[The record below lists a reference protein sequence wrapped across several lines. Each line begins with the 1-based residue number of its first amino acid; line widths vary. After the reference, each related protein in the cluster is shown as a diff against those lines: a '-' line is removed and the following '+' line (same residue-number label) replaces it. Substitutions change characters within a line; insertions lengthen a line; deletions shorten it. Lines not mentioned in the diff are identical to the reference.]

1 MQKIESR
8 IGTVVVKYRW
18 LMAVSLFCFAL
29 FAASGMQF
37 LTFSNDSRMFFS
49 KENPQLQALE
59 ELEKTYTKV
68 ENIFFILIPKSGNV
82 FEKKSLA
89 ALEFLT
95 EESWKIPYS
104 SRVDSLSN
112 YQHTQA
118 FEDDLIVSDL
128 IADAEKMDAAQIA
141 VIKQIATTEPM
152 LLHSLV
158 DEKGTVTAV
167 NINIIKPDDLKQYD
181 IKKINKAAHD
191 LKQLMAQKYP
201 FLDIYLTG
209 GVMIDVA
216 FGEAPKRDMSALIP
230 IMFGFLLLLILLS
243 LRSVFATFA
252 TLTVIIL
259 STITGL
265 GLAGWFGIGLTP
277 ASANA
282 PIIILTLAIADSIH
296 ILVTV
301 FHQMRIGTDK
311 NDAIRES
318 IRTNLHPVLITSVS
332 TAIGFMT
339 MNFSDAPPFRDL
351 GNIVAMGVIAALI
364 YSVFFMPAIMAIL
377 PVRIN
382 AQKENVKPN
391 GAFAAL
397 AEFVIKYQTPIF
409 WTTLTLIIVSS
420 SGIVKIHLNDEFIKY
435 FDRSYEFRIASDI
448 SAEHLAGLEIIDWDL
463 KAGEEGGINSP
474 EYLLKVEEFANWFRR
489 QPEVRHVY
497 SITDIMKRLNQNM
510 HGDDPAF
517 YKIPEERNLAAQ
529 YLLLYEMNLPFGLD
543 LNNRIN
549 VDKSST
555 RLTVS
560 TPNIGTA
567 GVLSLERRGRAWL
580 DEHAPAMSTY
590 GSGLSIIFSY
600 ISERNIR
607 SMLKGSVI
615 ALILISLIMIA
626 ALRDLKLGLLSLLPN
641 LTPAFMAF
649 GVWGLVVGQ
658 VGLAVSVMIAMT
670 LGIVVDDTVHFLSKY
685 QRAKNEHGMKTEDA
699 VRYAFTTVGTA
710 IWVTTLAL
718 VGGFTVL
725 AFSGFQINSHMGSMT
740 ALTIVFALIL
750 DFFFL
755 PTLLLKLE
763 GSK

>member
-1 MQKIESR
+1 MQKIANW
-8 IGTVVVKYRW
+8 IGDIIVRYCWFMVIG
-18 LMAVSLFCFAL
+18 LFLLAML
-29 FAASGMQF
+29 AASGMQF
-37 LTFSNDSRMFFS
+37 LTFSTDSRMFFS

-59 ELEKTYTKV
+59 KLEKTYTKV
-68 ENIFFILIPKSGNV
+68 ENVLYILIPKSGNL
-82 FEKKSLA
+82 FEKKSLV

-95 EESWKIPYS
+95 EQSWKIPFS

-118 FEDDLIVSDL
+118 FEDDLVVADL
-128 IADAEKMDAAQIA
+128 IRDAETLNKKDIA
-141 VIKQIATTEPM
+141 RIRQIATTEPM
-152 LLHSLV
+152 LIQSLV
-158 DEKGTVTAV
+158 DKKGSVTAV
-167 NINIIKPDDLKQYD
+167 NINIIKPDDKSYN
-181 IKKINKAAHD
+181 IKEVSKAAID
-191 LKQLMAQKYP
+191 LKELMEAKFP
-201 FLDIYLTG
+201 FLEVYLTG

-216 FGEAPKRDMSALIP
+216 FGKAPKRDMSPLVP
-230 IMFGFLLLLILLS
+230 IMFGFLLFLILFS
-243 LRSVFATFA
+243 LRSIFATVA
-252 TLTVIIL
+252 TLIVIIF

-265 GLAGWFGIGLTP
+265 GLAGWFGFILTP

-282 PIIILTLAIADSIH
+282 PVIILTLAVADSIH
-296 ILVTV
+296 ILVTA
-301 FHQMRIGTDK
+301 FYQMRMGATRK
-311 NDAIRES
+311 AAIRES
-318 IRTNLHPVLITSVS
+318 IRTNLFPVLITSVS
-332 TAIGFMT
+332 TAIGFLT

-351 GNIVAMGVIAALI
+351 GNIVAMGVLSAFV
-364 YSVFFMPAIMAIL
+364 YSVFLMPALMAIL
-377 PVRIN
+377 PVRVKQ
-382 AQKENVKPN
+382 QKQDKTKHP
-391 GAFAAL
+391 FALL
-397 AEFVIKYQTPIF
+397 AEFVIKRRTHIF
-409 WTTLTLIIVSS
+409 WSMLVVILFTS
-420 SGIVKIHLNDEFIKY
+420 SGIFKIHLNDEFIKY
-435 FDRSYEFRIASDI
+435 FDRSYHFRIASDI
-448 SAEHLAGLEIIDWDL
+448 ASEHLAGLEIIDWDL
-463 KAGEEGGINSP
+463 NSGEEGGINDP
-474 EYLLKVEEFANWFRR
+474 QYLQTIEDFANWFRK

-510 HGDDPAF
+510 HDDNPAF
-517 YKIPEERNLAAQ
+517 YTIPEERNLAAQ

-555 RLTVS
+555 RMTVS

-580 DEHAPAMSTY
+580 AEHSPAMHTY
-590 GSGLSIIFSY
+590 GSGLSIIFSS

-615 ALILISLIMIA
+615 ALVLISLIMII

-641 LTPAFMAF
+641 LAPAVMAF
-649 GVWGLVVGQ
+649 GVWGLAVGQ

-685 QRAKNEHGMKTEDA
+685 QRARREHGMNAEDSI
-699 VRYAFTTVGTA
+699 RYAFTTVGTA

-725 AFSGFQINSHMGSMT
+725 AFSGFQINAHMGAMT
-740 ALTIVFALIL
+740 VITIVFALIL

-763 GSK
+763 SSK

>member
-8 IGTVVVKYRW
+8 IGLIVVKYRW
-18 LMAVSLFCFAL
+18 LMSIGLFCFAL
-29 FAASGMQF
+29 FAASGMRF

-68 ENIFFILIPKSGNV
+68 ENIFYILIPKSGNI
-82 FEKKSLA
+82 FEKKTLA

-118 FEDDLIVSDL
+118 FEDDLVVSDL
-128 IADAEKMDAAQIA
+128 ITDAETMDESKIAA
-141 VIKQIATTEPM
+141 IKQIATTEPM

-158 DEKGTVTAV
+158 DEKGSVTAV
-167 NINIIKPDDLKQYD
+167 NINIIKPDDLNNYD
-181 IKKINKAAHD
+181 IKEINKAALD
-191 LKQLMAQKYP
+191 LKQLIESKYP
-201 FLDIYLTG
+201 FLNIYLTG
-209 GVMIDVA
+209 GVMIDIA
-216 FGEAPKRDMSALIP
+216 FGEAPKRDMSTLIP
-230 IMFGFLLLLILLS
+230 IMFAFLLLLILLS
-243 LRSVFATFA
+243 LRSIFATFA

-265 GLAGWFGIGLTP
+265 GLAGWFGIALTP

-311 NDAIRES
+311 KDAIRES
-318 IRTNLHPVLITSVS
+318 IRTNLQPVLITSVS

-351 GNIVAMGVIAALI
+351 GNIVAMGVLAALI
-364 YSVFFMPAIMAIL
+364 YSVFFMPALMAIL
-377 PVRIN
+377 PVRVRM
-382 AQKENVKPN
+382 QKDDTTPDR
-391 GAFAAL
+391 AFAAL
-397 AEFVIKYQTPIF
+397 ADFVIKRRTPIF
-409 WTTLTLIIVSS
+409 WTTLTLILFTS
-420 SGIVKIHLNDEFIKY
+420 SGIAKIHLNDEFIKY
-435 FDRSYEFRIASDI
+435 FDHSYDFRVASDI

-463 KAGEEGGINSP
+463 NSGEEGGINSP
-474 EYLLKVEEFANWFRR
+474 EYLQKVEAFANWFRK

-580 DEHAPAMSTY
+580 EEHAPTMSTY

-641 LTPAFMAF
+641 LSPAFMAF

-685 QRAKNEHGMKTEDA
+685 QRARNEHQMTAENA
-699 VRYAFTTVGTA
+699 VRYAFTTVGAA

-740 ALTIVFALIL
+740 ALTIIFALIL

-755 PTLLLKLE
+755 PTLLIKLE

>member
-1 MQKIESR
+1 MQRIENW
-8 IGTVVVKYRW
+8 IGILVVKYRW
-18 LMAVSLFCFAL
+18 FLAIGLFCFSM

-68 ENIFFILIPKSGNV
+68 ENIFYILIPKSGTI

-89 ALEFLT
+89 ALEFIT
-95 EESWKIPYS
+95 NEGWKIPYS

-118 FEDDLIVSDL
+118 FEDDLMVADL
-128 IADAEKMDAAQIA
+128 IQDAESLSDAEIA
-141 VIKQIATTEPM
+141 TIKQIATTEPM
-152 LLHSLV
+152 LLQSLV
-158 DEKGTVTAV
+158 DEKGSVTAV
-167 NINIIKPDDLKQYD
+167 NINIIKPDDQKNYD
-181 IKKINKAAHD
+181 INKINRAALD
-191 LKQLMAQKYP
+191 LKELMESKYP

-216 FGEAPKRDMSALIP
+216 LGEAPKRDMKALIP

-252 TLTVIIL
+252 TLAVIIL

-265 GLAGWFGIGLTP
+265 GIAGWLGIVLTP

-282 PIIILTLAIADSIH
+282 PIIILTLAVADSIH

-301 FHQMRIGTDK
+301 FYQMRTGTEK
-311 NDAIRES
+311 KKAIRES
-318 IRTNLHPVLITSVS
+318 IRTNLQPVLITSVS
-332 TAIGFMT
+332 TGIGFMT

-351 GNIVAMGVIAALI
+351 GNIVALGVLAAFI
-364 YSVFFMPAIMAIL
+364 YSVFFMPALMAIL
-377 PVRIN
+377 PIKVTKQEKDLKANRPFTLL
-382 AQKENVKPN
+382 ANV
-391 GAFAAL
+391 
-397 AEFVIKYQTPIF
+397 VIKRRAPIF
-409 WTTLTLIIVSS
+409 WTILAAILFTS
-420 SGIVKIHLNDEFIKY
+420 SGIAKIHLNDNFIRY
-435 FDRSYEFRIASDI
+435 FDHSYDFRIASDI

-463 KAGEEGGINSP
+463 KAGEEGGINDP
-474 EYLLKVEEFANWFRR
+474 QYLQTVEDFANWFRE

-517 YKIPEERNLAAQ
+517 YKIPKERNLAAQ

-580 DEHAPAMSTY
+580 EVHSPAMNTY

-641 LTPAFMAF
+641 LTPALMAF

-685 QRAKNEHGMKTEDA
+685 QRARNEHGMNAEDA

-740 ALTIVFALIL
+740 TLTIVFALIL